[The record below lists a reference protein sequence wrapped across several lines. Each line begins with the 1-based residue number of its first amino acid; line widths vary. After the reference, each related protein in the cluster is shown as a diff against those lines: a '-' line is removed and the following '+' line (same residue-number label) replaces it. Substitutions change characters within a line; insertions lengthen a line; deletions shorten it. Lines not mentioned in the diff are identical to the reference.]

1 MKIVVAPTLLTA
13 ALTVPANAHADCGDP
28 GQDPCIGPVPT
39 VDQVV
44 GIMQQ
49 LTDPN
54 IQVFELQF
62 HTPAGYV
69 VETLPATQTVNPGV
83 VKYEISMTQQPGSV
97 TVKRQLLVN
106 AVLIPVQSY
115 PALRQFFHT
124 VKSDDDAQVVFQ
136 NAQNAR
142 NN

>member
-1 MKIVVAPTLLTA
+1 ML
-13 ALTVPANAHADCGDP
+13 VPATIFVEPTAKSFEASHRVNMVYFHYPYEYAD
-28 GQDPCIGPVPT
+28 
-39 VDQVV
+39 
-44 GIMQQ
+44 
-49 LTDPN
+49 
-54 IQVFELQF
+54 ELKF
-62 HTPAGYV
+62 HTPAGYT
-69 VETLPATQTVNPGV
+69 VETLPAAQNVNPGV
-83 VKYEISMTQQPGSV
+83 VKYEISMTQQPESV
-97 TVKRQLLVN
+97 TVKRHLLVN